1 MNAQDSFF
9 KFINSCSELIDIL
22 EKKAGVTGFD
32 ALKSYLNFFKSNKI
46 DLFKVNFKNLW
57 EMLNDSFKLDEI
69 TDENV
74 KKDCKDLRIQINAS
88 FISAKDHISDLRKS
102 KKKECFYVHSNSQ
115 EQFFSRTLSEI
126 FNDMN
131 FVCAQYLT
139 KYTEFKK
146 KSFTDSSWE
155 AELEELNELYKNT
168 KEQMHKTFSQ
178 SLERLKSKEL
188 KIEARQRASLCPNI
202 VGLQRIIGMSKPQK
216 LIPKRAHLIN
226 NGRQMINQINE
237 FIYRIGNFNA
247 GLGLTSN
254 TEAVRT
260 TIDDFNQLVINSGS
274 ENDIKAS
281 LKKLKAFNKSLEIDF
296 EKVQEKRNQT
306 NKKVNEAI
314 QKRREY
320 ESKQKDKVLENKK
333 LDKLFSNTD
342 SKKGNYTNVILSDE
356 TKPYLNQLNKLQ
368 REFGY
373 SHPEYQAVARQ
384 FLEHVTANL
393 KKKDSRLL
401 MNQLK
406 KANIVLKSANRIEI
420 PAFLLNPEIFSQ
432 GSNSRA
438 R

>member
-22 EKKAGVTGFD
+22 EKKAGFNNLD
-32 ALKSYLNFFKSNKI
+32 QIKQQLNFFTSNKI

-57 EMLNDSFKLDEI
+57 KMLNDSFKLDEI

-88 FISAKDHISDLRKS
+88 FISVKDHISDLRKS

-115 EQFFSRTLSEI
+115 EQFYSRTLSEI

-131 FVCAQYLT
+131 FVCAQYLAKYAQFT
-139 KYTEFKK
+139 KKTFTDNSWETEFK
-146 KSFTDSSWE
+146 
-155 AELEELNELYKNT
+155 ELNELYEKT
-168 KEQMHKTFSQ
+168 KEQMNKTLSQ
-178 SLERLKSKEL
+178 ALERLKSKKV

-202 VGLQRIIGMSKPQK
+202 VGLQRIMETTKPKKPISK
-216 LIPKRAHLIN
+216 RTHLIN
-226 NGRQMINQINE
+226 NGRQMIDQINE
-237 FIYRIGNFNA
+237 FIYRIGNSNE
-247 GLGLTSN
+247 GLELTTNMS
-254 TEAVRT
+254 EVKAA
-260 TIDDFNQLVINSGS
+260 IQDFNQLVVNSGS

-306 NKKVNEAI
+306 NKKVNDAI

-320 ESKQKDKVLENKK
+320 ETKQKDKVLENKK

-342 SKKGNYTNVILSDE
+342 SKKGNYTNFILSDE